1 MITNPTNPSY
11 PTALTWAKQHTP
23 SLDQLLQIC
32 VQAPYLA
39 HVLLHIIPAVVNG
52 STAHVVQTETELN
65 PEQTLRNISSH
76 TKELMETVTKQNQ
89 IPVPK
94 NPPTASTDPL
104 HLQIE
109 RLSPEEIKK
118 RLEPCHHF
126 AVEQVDNG
134 NWDENDLLQYEQKQ
148 LLACRKAREKI
159 SANQNSLLAQNGG
172 LEIQVSQYK
181 DSLRL
186 LKANHTQLLTDVTT
200 TGSKLSATL
209 DKFDKL
215 AKQEEPLQEII
226 KEGQQGYKTRVEESL
241 PIENSI
247 LFFILIHLM
256 YRSYRHIQ
264 NPKHRNP
271 SKLPQKRKA
280 ITMATH
286 TTLNL
291 AFTALL
297 FYSSQWLSS
306 LLFNWTAKPEEH
318 EFDNYNQAEQ
328 DVGKMLAPLFTIGL
342 FKLTQKTAEKFRDK
356 TVDHFLGNKKS
367 RSRESSGTTLKAL
380 RPVFSR
386 ERQSG
391 YNEVNG
397 DDDDDIPPV

>member
-1 MITNPTNPSY
+1 
-11 PTALTWAKQHTP
+11 
-23 SLDQLLQIC
+23 
-32 VQAPYLA
+32 
-39 HVLLHIIPAVVNG
+39 
-52 STAHVVQTETELN
+52 
-65 PEQTLRNISSH
+65 
-76 TKELMETVTKQNQ
+76 
-89 IPVPK
+89 
-94 NPPTASTDPL
+94 
-104 HLQIE
+104 
-109 RLSPEEIKK
+109 
-118 RLEPCHHF
+118 
-126 AVEQVDNG
+126 
-134 NWDENDLLQYEQKQ
+134 
-148 LLACRKAREKI
+148 
-159 SANQNSLLAQNGG
+159 
-172 LEIQVSQYK
+172 
-181 DSLRL
+181 
-186 LKANHTQLLTDVTT
+186 
-200 TGSKLSATL
+200 
-209 DKFDKL
+209 
-215 AKQEEPLQEII
+215 
-226 KEGQQGYKTRVEESL
+226 
-241 PIENSI
+241 
-247 LFFILIHLM
+247 M